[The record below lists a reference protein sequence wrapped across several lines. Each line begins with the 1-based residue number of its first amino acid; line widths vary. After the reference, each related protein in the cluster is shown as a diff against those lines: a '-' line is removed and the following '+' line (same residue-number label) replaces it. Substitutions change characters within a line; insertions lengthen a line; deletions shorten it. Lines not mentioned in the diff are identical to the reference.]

1 MIMNRHVA
9 LTILLIASFLPTGHF
24 IVGIAESSG
33 NTVLSVVP
41 SPLSV
46 NFPQFFILNIS
57 VTDVTMLGVWQVK
70 LLFNPSVLV
79 CTNVTEPSD
88 NILGDPNYTLGL
100 GMSINNTIG
109 SVVTHDGILST
120 GGVNG
125 SGTLCQILFNVSQ
138 PGISSIAFG
147 DLDAYGGTVLF
158 DSATGTVHIPFIP
171 VNGYVQVNASGF
183 QSDVFQ
189 AVKGGVTYN
198 VTIFANSTVS
208 NFNYDQTSDI
218 VWFNETGPN
227 GSTGSCTTLVP
238 INLMNASYIAV
249 LVNGTATYFALFKDG
264 TSRFITFTYNHSTVE
279 IRILSTVGGDLNG
292 DRRANMKDVAIVAYS
307 FGSTAGTGRWNP
319 IADVNGD
326 LKIDMKDV
334 AFVAKAFGQIY
345 NPV

>member
-1 MIMNRHVA
+1 MIMNRHAVLA
-9 LTILLIASFLPTGHF
+9 VLLIASFVPTGSF
-24 IVGIAESSG
+24 VVGIVESSG

-46 NFPQFFILNIS
+46 SFPESFILNVSI
-57 VTDVTMLGVWQVK
+57 TDVTMLGAWQVK
-70 LLFNPSVLV
+70 LLFNPSVLF
-79 CTNVTEPSD
+79 CTNVTEPPD

-100 GMSINNTIG
+100 GVSIDNAIG
-109 SVVTHDGILST
+109 TVVAHDGILST

-147 DLDAYGGTVLF
+147 DLDMYVGTVLF

-183 QSDVFQ
+183 QSNVFQ
-189 AVKGGVTYN
+189 AVRGGVTYN

-208 NFNYDQTSDI
+208 NFNYDETSDV
-218 VWFNETGPN
+218 VWFDETGPS
-227 GSTGSCTTLVP
+227 GSTGLCTVLVP
-238 INLMNASYIAV
+238 VNLMNASYIAV
-249 LVNGTATYFALFKDG
+249 LVNGTAASFALFNDG
-264 TSRFITFTYNHSTVE
+264 TSRFFTFTYNHSMVE
-279 IRILSTVGGDLNG
+279 IRIMSTIGGDVNG
-292 DRRANMKDVAIVAYS
+292 DRKVDMKDVAIVAYS
-307 FGSTAGTGRWNP
+307 FGSTPGMGRWNP

-334 AFVAKAFGQIY
+334 AFVAKAFGQVY
-345 NPV
+345 NPI